1 MNIKTHGL
9 IDKDICGRPL
19 LVEEGFSRIELATTD
34 KMAVDESG
42 LVHGGF
48 VFGLADYAA
57 MIAVN
62 HPHVVLGSADV
73 RFLKPVRANEAIV
86 AQAEVVDRQGRKQIV
101 RASVMRGEEKL
112 FEGEFVCFVLDQHVL
127 EGT

>member
-1 MNIKTHGL
+1 MGIANTHLRIDRGL
-9 IDKDICGRPL
+9 CGTPL
-19 LVEEGFSRIELATTD
+19 ELDEGRSRVELTATSAMIADDT
-34 KMAVDESG
+34 G

-73 RFLKPVRANEAIV
+73 RFLRPVVLGETIV
-86 AQAEVVDRQGRKQIV
+86 AEARVTSVSGKKRQV
-101 RASVMRGEEKL
+101 RVTVTRGEAPV
-112 FEGEFVCFVLDQHVL
+112 FSGEFTCFVPERHVL
-127 EGT
+127 E